1 VNLRRQDGQ
10 IVPLLMV
17 VMLSLMAFG
26 VLFFQVGR
34 AAIFSTEA
42 QTAADA
48 AALGAVEEIKAQLTA
63 QVAAS
68 GTSDLALLDPAR
80 IKAAAE
86 RYANQNKGHV
96 IKLERRG
103 VDVKVWTQT
112 LETLGKD
119 AKRIDQE
126 NARGAARARARIDV
140 LAFAQPSGGQ
150 NIGSNGGGGIKR
162 IKDREWKDLAGEISK
177 PPTCGT
183 SARSNDLV
191 ALGNL
196 LKAHGFTV
204 GENAEMGDNPA
215 PGVHSS
221 GGYHYRCRNSAA
233 LDVNHD
239 QFNEA
244 GVIDAIV
251 EPLHDLGFRTIWRAA
266 GHFDHI
272 HIDVANS
279 PAIGLGFGFGGSVG
293 ALEET
298 TLVVKL
304 IDWDAADLPFT
315 GFGGAQGVFFGG
327 PPDMKVAAVICQ
339 VLDQYHA
346 SPKVRLSA
354 FETAIVESG
363 VHNLTV
369 VYDHDSLGVFQQRA
383 SWGSVAQRTDPRWA
397 AQQYVSRAVA
407 KNSAGMSAGQL
418 AQSVQNSNF
427 PDRYDQVQL
436 QAYALMQSACGS

>member
-1 VNLRRQDGQ
+1 MLRRQDGQ
-10 IVPLLMV
+10 IIPGLVMIMIGLV
-17 VMLSLMAFG
+17 VVGM
-26 VLFFQVGR
+26 LFFQVGR
-34 AAIFSTEA
+34 AAVFSTQA
-42 QTAADA
+42 QTGADA
-48 AALGAVEEIKAQLTA
+48 VAL
-63 QVAAS
+63 
-68 GTSDLALLDPAR
+68 
-80 IKAAAE
+80 AAAKNIKQQLLRQLATTGVADIAAINDLE
-86 RYANQNKGHV
+86 MQAYAQSYAARN
-96 IKLERRG
+96 G
-103 VDVKVWTQT
+103 VMATVTRTGADVRVHAQT
-112 LETLGKD
+112 LETLGD
-119 AKRIDQE
+119 G
-126 NARGAARARARIDV
+126 ARRLEKEDERGTAHARARVELIAIPGSGIG
-140 LAFAQPSGGQ
+140 ANMGPSITGGDPT
-150 NIGSNGGGGIKR
+150 ISDK
-162 IKDREWKDLAGEISK
+162 EWKKLGKEISD

-183 SARSNDLV
+183 DAGSNDLV
-191 ALGNL
+191 KLGHL
-196 LKAHGFTV
+196 LQEHGFQV
-204 GENAEMGDNPA
+204 GENAEMGDDPRLGAHDAN
-215 PGVHSS
+215 
-221 GGYHYRCRNSAA
+221 GYHYKCRHSGA

-239 QFNEA
+239 QSDEKGA
-244 GVIDAIV
+244 IDGLV
-251 EPLHDLGFRTIWRAA
+251 SHLHDLGFRTIWQAE

-327 PPDMKVAAVICQ
+327 PPDMKVAAIICQ

-369 VYDHDSLGVFQQRA
+369 IYDHDSLGVFQQRA

-407 KNSAGMSAGQL
+407 KNSAGESAGQL
-418 AQSVQNSNF
+418 AQSVQISEF
-427 PDRYDQVQL
+427 PDRYDAVQL
-436 QAYALMQSACGS
+436 QAYALMQTACGS